1 MFPTSKGP
9 DVLSRVS
16 KQSGNN
22 AGFTLIEIM
31 IVISIIAATLAIGG
45 QKMFDSSTT
54 QRSAVRKLGIL
65 TREIRNVARLTN
77 QTSRLVIQMDDQK
90 GHTYSV
96 ESAPGTA
103 MLLTE
108 DQKKDLDSLT
118 ELQREDDKKKETF
131 QPDTRLVKSPIQL
144 PRGLFFESVEFSN
157 TKEPITKGKAYIH
170 YFPSGLSENAAIHI
184 TNRKTLNWTITIHP
198 LTGRA
203 EVYERK
209 ATLKELQP

>member
-1 MFPTSKGP
+1 MLPSWKGP
-9 DVLSRVS
+9 EVS
-16 KQSGNN
+16 SKAPPRSANN

-31 IVISIIAATLAIGG
+31 IVISIIAATLAIGAP
-45 QKMFDSSTT
+45 KMFDSSTT

-90 GHTYSV
+90 GHVYSV

-108 DQKKDLDSLT
+108 DQKKNLDSLT
-118 ELQREDDKKKETF
+118 ELQKEDDKKKETF

-144 PRGLFFESVEFSN
+144 PRGLFFESVEYAN
-157 TKEPITKGKAYIH
+157 MKEPITKGKAYIH